1 MRRLD
6 GFELAFALLYPASLQ
21 RERTIGLTLLEFG
34 QHTTVK
40 IDSSEAPGGSEHS
53 GYTLEAKARNAEVSV
68 YALLCSPLCVPPR

>member
-40 IDSSEAPGGSEHS
+40 IDSSRHQEDLSTADI
-53 GYTLEAKARNAEVSV
+53 R
-68 YALLCSPLCVPPR
+68 